1 MTLNTL
7 YLEDVFKTIRDNA
20 FRVFDGTD
28 GSPNYLDPLFISLD
42 LKTNYNYYVTNKIQK
57 LLSTYLID
65 YLLDP
70 SFNYQ
75 AKNIGTTPLKDLMG
89 KLVIFS
95 SDGFQ
100 GSTLEELINYSWA
113 FPDLKRFHY
122 SEIDYQIKSESGIIT
137 NTGINLS
144 YLQLSEKVNQTKEV
158 IEGSQIKDFNKKGL
172 TIVYPHKEGDILTA
186 NYDPTNSWNLGCQF
200 VSMNFQSID
209 TNMDKYINKFRKQ
222 AFVLKPKSLRS

>member
-1 MTLNTL
+1 
-7 YLEDVFKTIRDNA
+7 
-20 FRVFDGTD
+20 
-28 GSPNYLDPLFISLD
+28 
-42 LKTNYNYYVTNKIQK
+42 
-57 LLSTYLID
+57 
-65 YLLDP
+65 
-70 SFNYQ
+70 
-75 AKNIGTTPLKDLMG
+75 MG

-122 SEIDYQIKSESGIIT
+122 SEIDSQIKSSSSVVS

-144 YLQLSEKVNQTKEV
+144 SLKLTSQVNTTKEV
-158 IEGSQIKDFNKKGL
+158 IEASQIKDFNKKGL
-172 TIVYPHKEGDILTA
+172 TIVVPHYEGDILTA
-186 NYDPTNSWNLGCQF
+186 NYDPTNAWSIGCQF

-209 TNMDKYINKFRKQ
+209 TNMDKCVNKFRKQ

>member
-1 MTLNTL
+1 
-7 YLEDVFKTIRDNA
+7 
-20 FRVFDGTD
+20 
-28 GSPNYLDPLFISLD
+28 
-42 LKTNYNYYVTNKIQK
+42 
-57 LLSTYLID
+57 
-65 YLLDP
+65 
-70 SFNYQ
+70 
-75 AKNIGTTPLKDLMG
+75 MG
-89 KLVIFS
+89 KLVIFA